1 MADSGVDTDKIARL
15 AKMAE
20 AARLGGKG
28 SIRRKHA
35 PVHKTSSAQDDK
47 RLQQVLKRLSMNVV
61 PGARASIPPPSPLLF
76 LLSCSRRPYSASLC
90 LTCCHPCVTGID
102 EVNLFKDDDTVI
114 HFSNPK
120 VQMSNG
126 TNTFV
131 VSGTAG
137 LLIPPPSSSS
147 FTPHPVCER
156 YALAHS
162 LSQSN
167 RNQVHC

>member
-61 PGARASIPPPSPLLF
+61 PGARASIPPPFPPFVSVVLQPSPVF
-76 LLSCSRRPYSASLC
+76 
-90 LTCCHPCVTGID
+90 CV
-102 EVNLFKDDDTVI
+102 
-114 HFSNPK
+114 P
-120 VQMSNG
+120 
-126 TNTFV
+126 
-131 VSGTAG
+131 VSHV
-137 LLIPPPSSSS
+137 LPP
-147 FTPHPVCER
+147 
-156 YALAHS
+156 L
-162 LSQSN
+162 
-167 RNQVHC
+167 

>member
-61 PGARASIPPPSPLLF
+61 PGARASIPPLPPF
-76 LLSCSRRPYSASLC
+76 CFCC
-90 LTCCHPCVTGID
+90 LAAVARILRPCVSRVATL
-102 EVNLFKDDDTVI
+102 V
-114 HFSNPK
+114 
-120 VQMSNG
+120 
-126 TNTFV
+126 
-131 VSGTAG
+131 
-137 LLIPPPSSSS
+137 
-147 FTPHPVCER
+147 
-156 YALAHS
+156 
-162 LSQSN
+162 
-167 RNQVHC
+167 

>member
-61 PGARASIPPPSPLLF
+61 PGACCDWSGICCPNVASEILMLLF
-76 LLSCSRRPYSASLC
+76 LLHR
-90 LTCCHPCVTGID
+90 H
-102 EVNLFKDDDTVI
+102 
-114 HFSNPK
+114 
-120 VQMSNG
+120 
-126 TNTFV
+126 
-131 VSGTAG
+131 
-137 LLIPPPSSSS
+137 
-147 FTPHPVCER
+147 
-156 YALAHS
+156 
-162 LSQSN
+162 
-167 RNQVHC
+167 